1 MSKRVAVW
9 RSLAGLVVLLF
20 VPSSSVVA
28 QVNCNDGTIYDDGSF
43 EDAYGAAAEADYA
56 HYVMRFDPAVVP
68 TTIESICLC
77 WTRVGGDST
86 LDHEIQVWDSD
97 GPGGGPGTLIGLLE
111 MQMAESVPTFPSQAF
126 YRYEVAGSPVI
137 NGPVYVGPTWD
148 TAMNLDFFFCSDE
161 NGPTTQPGFFDLG
174 TSAGIDPPDIPITD
188 AFPEYRNLG
197 TRVVFAG
204 QNPPPPTLTQTAGL
218 IVPGFEVDL
227 ADPDGPGTL
236 FSVRNT
242 TDDFRA
248 VEVNYY
254 PFDIRD
260 APLRT
265 DVLNLG
271 PQTTGPVN
279 VGTNVTNLLV
289 ENNFATGLILINEV
303 GGGGGNLQGDYFR
316 VDFTNDF
323 ATGDRMVRPE
333 DLCAVQEIRYVNFGG
348 GTQFRV
354 LLDDPPTD
362 GSAAFSYT
370 AYTDGGAMVAEGN
383 FFSSNHL
390 TLIEQDDLVPGQ
402 NFGTLLL
409 DFSPSGSGWASAEY
423 SAFGRFSLE
432 LNSACVQEAPVATEM
447 TTTVDREAAKA
458 TRRQAAE
465 EKDDAPSMNA
475 SAARQAQEV
484 SNHPTS

>member
-1 MSKRVAVW
+1 MSKRVAW
-9 RSLAGLVVLLF
+9 SRSVLWVALAVA
-20 VPSSSVVA
+20 VPSSVLA
-28 QVNCNDGTIYDDGSF
+28 QVDCSDGTIHDDGSF
-43 EDAYGAAAEADYA
+43 ESGHGGFTDSNYVHYA
-56 HYVMRFDPAVVP
+56 MRIDPAVVP
-68 TTIESICLC
+68 TTIESICIC
-77 WTRVGGDST
+77 WTRIGGDST

-97 GPGGGPGTLIGLLE
+97 GPSGAPGTLIGELE
-111 MQMAESVPTFPSQAF
+111 IASAGSVPSFPAVGF
-126 YRYEVAGSPVI
+126 YRYEVTGSPVI
-137 NGPVYVGPTWD
+137 NGPIYVGPTWN
-148 TAMNLDFFFCSDE
+148 TSSEVDFFVCSDE
-161 NGPTTQPGFFDLG
+161 NGPTTQPGFLDVGVL
-174 TSAGIDPPDIPITD
+174 AGVAAPNLPMLSSFPD
-188 AFPEYRNLG
+188 YRNLG
-197 TRVVFAG
+197 VRVVFAD
-204 QNPPPPTLTQTAGL
+204 QEPPPSLSEIAGL

-242 TDDFRA
+242 TDIFRT

-303 GGGGGNLQGDYFR
+303 GGGGDNLQGDYFR

-354 LLDDPPTD
+354 LLDD
-362 GSAAFSYT
+362 
-370 AYTDGGAMVAEGN
+370 
-383 FFSSNHL
+383 
-390 TLIEQDDLVPGQ
+390 
-402 NFGTLLL
+402 
-409 DFSPSGSGWASAEY
+409 
-423 SAFGRFSLE
+423 
-432 LNSACVQEAPVATEM
+432 
-447 TTTVDREAAKA
+447 
-458 TRRQAAE
+458 
-465 EKDDAPSMNA
+465 
-475 SAARQAQEV
+475 
-484 SNHPTS
+484 